1 MAEHCPKLRFG
12 DDFDRRQK
20 DLLGNLIVSE
30 EIAFVF
36 CRVSIGLSRPYGT
49 RHGVYVHPSVLRRPK
64 LVAIA
69 VVGNFQV
76 AAALVGKSSLV

>member
-12 DDFDRRQK
+12 DDNDRCQK
-20 DLLGNLIVSE
+20 DLLGNLIASE
-30 EIAFVF
+30 EIACVF

-49 RHGVYVHPSVLRRPK
+49 CRGVYVHPSVLRRPK

-76 AAALVGKSSLV
+76 AAALDGMLSLV